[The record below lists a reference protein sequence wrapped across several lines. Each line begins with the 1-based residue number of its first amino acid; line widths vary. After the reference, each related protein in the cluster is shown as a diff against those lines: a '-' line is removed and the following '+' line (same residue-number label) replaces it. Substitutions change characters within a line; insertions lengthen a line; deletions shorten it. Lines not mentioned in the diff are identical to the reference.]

1 MRRYTGGGLG
11 FENRTDRHISIWKL
25 SDSPRILQGFSK
37 VHVGQLGS
45 ALTVICSEL
54 GIKFEKFQQSLQ
66 VFQTSRCNCD
76 ANTFLPDVL
85 MLWC

>member
-1 MRRYTGGGLG
+1 MPCADTPEVALDLKT
-11 FENRTDRHISIWKL
+11 EQIDT
-25 SDSPRILQGFSK
+25 SPSGNYRILQGFSK

-45 ALTVICSEL
+45 ALTAICSEL
-54 GIKFEKFQQSLQ
+54 GIKFEKFQQALQ